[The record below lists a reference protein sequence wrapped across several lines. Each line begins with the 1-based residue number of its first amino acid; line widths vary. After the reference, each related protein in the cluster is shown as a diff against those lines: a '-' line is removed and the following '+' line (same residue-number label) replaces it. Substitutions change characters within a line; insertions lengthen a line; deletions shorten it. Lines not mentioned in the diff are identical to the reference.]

1 MTTTRLRLRRAAR
14 TLAVASVVLATAVC
28 GSKQHRLAL
37 YDFAGSSVAVLHF
50 HAPSADLVTG
60 RHRGGGSDPVTA
72 VVAAGSR
79 VAVELEGRRARAR
92 VDSAAT
98 SLGLGARVAER
109 TLERTSLYMGARPV
123 PDRDGADYLLEVD
136 VRSLSLDVRGDRAR
150 LEMRAEMVLLD
161 AYTGRAIW
169 SARVRSHGPLTPH
182 LDGAGVVP
190 SDAITAT
197 ALHTMTVEDFE
208 RNLERL
214 ADLAADWFSREFRDA
229 MTRARR
235 SR

>member
-1 MTTTRLRLRRAAR
+1 
-14 TLAVASVVLATAVC
+14 
-28 GSKQHRLAL
+28 
-37 YDFAGSSVAVLHF
+37 
-50 HAPSADLVTG
+50 
-60 RHRGGGSDPVTA
+60 
-72 VVAAGSR
+72 

-98 SLGLGARVAER
+98 SLGLSARVAER

-136 VRSLSLDVRGDRAR
+136 VRSVSLDVRGDRAR
-150 LEMRAEMVLLD
+150 LEMHAEMVLLD

-182 LDGAGVVP
+182 VDGAGVVP
-190 SDAITAT
+190 SDAVTAT
-197 ALHTMTVEDFE
+197 ALYTMTVEDFE